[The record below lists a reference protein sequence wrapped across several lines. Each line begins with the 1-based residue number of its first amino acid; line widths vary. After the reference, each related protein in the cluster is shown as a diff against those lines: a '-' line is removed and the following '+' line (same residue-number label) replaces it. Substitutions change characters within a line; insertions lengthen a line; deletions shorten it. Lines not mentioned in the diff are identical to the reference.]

1 MECLF
6 IWLTLRYTISNK
18 LNGQRITIDA
28 TYMLMFEQFL
38 YIKRRSMDSDWARRG
53 AFSMY
58 QTISFIV
65 PPINFMAPSVDP
77 IVLTWLGNMYPA
89 HYSNCHV

>member
-1 MECLF
+1 MASGL
-6 IWLTLRYTISNK
+6 S
-18 LNGQRITIDA
+18 TIDA

-65 PPINFMAPSVDP
+65 PSINFMAPSVDP